1 MIGQRELTR
10 KIFGQIERG
19 KFPRFSILIGEAGS
33 GKKLLATEIAKK
45 LEAICVIANTKVDM
59 IREIISMAYSVND
72 TTVYII
78 PDADDMSGAAANA
91 LLKVVEEPPKNAY
104 FILTCE
110 NLDNVLNTIRS
121 RGVTYMMEPY
131 TYDDKCD
138 YVESREE
145 TFNDEI
151 FNFMVETTSNLGEIA
166 ELISYGDI
174 ESFMEYVRVVIE
186 NIAVVS
192 GSNAFK
198 IGEKLAFKDEEDK
211 YNLRLFWKAFRS
223 MCGDKMR
230 ETNSLEYAN
239 VVAITGDALHNLSIK
254 GINKQMLFD
263 TWLLDVRG
271 EWM

>member
-1 MIGQRELTR
+1 
-10 KIFGQIERG
+10 
-19 KFPRFSILIGEAGS
+19 
-33 GKKLLATEIAKK
+33 
-45 LEAICVIANTKVDM
+45 
-59 IREIISMAYSVND
+59 
-72 TTVYII
+72 
-78 PDADDMSGAAANA
+78 
-91 LLKVVEEPPKNAY
+91 
-104 FILTCE
+104 
-110 NLDNVLNTIRS
+110 
-121 RGVTYMMEPY
+121 MMEPY

-223 MCGDKMR
+223 MCVDKMR